1 MVFVVGLIVDLLD
14 SIGGIGGQNYEL
26 APYVVA
32 SRRVEYQNDRVS
44 LVTRR

>member
-1 MVFVVGLIVDLLD
+1 MVFVVGLIVDQLD

-26 APYVVA
+26 TPHIIA
-32 SRRVEYQNDRVS
+32 SRRVEYQDGRVS